1 MISRILLVF
10 SCITMALVCCGA
22 EPDPDE
28 HDSAATPIVKG
39 PTGRPLSLAMQR
51 AYRDWPAADDRDNEF
66 FTNFKY
72 SRLTGIG
79 KDPYVSRRDPSK
91 VIKHDGKYYVWY
103 TRRETVSHPVGIEQ
117 RHGQVSRFGLG
128 PGGDSLRNQHERF
141 RLGRARGRG
150 ASGLPKANTGTV
162 RLRRPTS

>member
-1 MISRILLVF
+1 MISRLLMFLLIPGMTLLSVGNAADPNPE
-10 SCITMALVCCGA
+10 T
-22 EPDPDE
+22 EPQVE
-28 HDSAATPIVKG
+28 SKNSAAGDSAGGPIATS

-72 SRLTGIG
+72 SRITGIG

-103 TRRETVSHPVGIEQ
+103 TRQ
-117 RHGQVSRFGLG
+117 RNGQR
-128 PGGDSLRNQHERF
+128 PGRD
-141 RLGRARGRG
+141 
-150 ASGLPKANTGTV
+150 
-162 RLRRPTS
+162 